1 MAYTSGSDSYLAYLL
16 RPRPVPEA
24 ELDDDRPSSP
34 GASTAA
40 DAAPATRGHRERLQG
55 ALASATKMPDF
66 TSIFMGGGSSGKA
79 ERAYKVPEKAFK
91 VFDEKLRAI
100 FMGKDPGFQDQRIRR
115 TIATFWSNT
124 NDPAYLRGVRENRK
138 IEELILMMVSVAT
151 KELQKEVRQL
161 QDKKVEP
168 DFDWKYE
175 LNIQVGQIVKILLE
189 TVRSVSS
196 TSPDL
201 IAKLDSYASQ
211 LAATPMAKPPSA
223 PSFSAPASPATVK
236 PRKIT
241 RAGPSSRS
249 EIVHVNSSDPADMP
263 LVLTVGRLFG
273 KSESQLADDLTSLR
287 AACTEQAAM
296 IDLKICLKNINAGLP
311 FPGRREDFDTEE
323 AWQAWRQAELAH
335 LSQLVMVMVQLN
347 PDLAKQNTSSDR
359 SEALETPQSS
369 SQLPER
375 LDSLRGPT
383 GAGGELR
390 GAGPSNGPVGAS
402 RTSSTRSTVSTRSI
416 NGQASVLDDVDESG
430 ASQTFTFIP
439 PNPRA
444 YYRRLIERC
453 IDYDLVRNCGAPG
466 SVTRSELMR
475 RSRLALIS
483 VGRNGNTA
491 GRPGGHAQHPFNVA
505 S

>member
-1 MAYTSGSDSYLAYLL
+1 
-16 RPRPVPEA
+16 VPES
-24 ELDDDRPSSP
+24 ELEDDRPSSP
-34 GASTAA
+34 SASTAA
-40 DAAPATRGHRERLQG
+40 ADVAPATRGHRERLQG

-79 ERAYKVPEKAFK
+79 ERSYKVPEKAFK

-151 KELQKEVRQL
+151 KELQKEVKQL

-175 LNIQVGQIVKILLE
+175 LNVQVGQIVKILLE

-211 LAATPMAKPPSA
+211 LAATPMVKPPPAASA
-223 PSFSAPASPATVK
+223 SSAPASPATTK
-236 PRKIT
+236 PRKLT

-249 EIVHVNSSDPADMP
+249 EAAHVNSSDPADMP
-263 LVLTVGRLFG
+263 MVLTVGRLFG
-273 KSESQLADDLTSLR
+273 KSEVQLADDLGSLR
-287 AACTEQAAM
+287 ASCTEQAAM
-296 IDLKICLKNINAGLP
+296 VDLKICLKNINAGLP

-323 AWQAWRQAELAH
+323 AWQAWRQAELTH

-347 PDLAKQNTSSDR
+347 PELAKQNTSSERNEDHE
-359 SEALETPQSS
+359 SSQAS

-383 GAGGELR
+383 TGGEQR
-390 GAGPSNGPVGAS
+390 SSGAVASNGPVGAS
-402 RTSSTRSTVSTRSI
+402 RNPSTRSTMSTRS
-416 NGQASVLDDVDESG
+416 NGPATALDDVDENG
-430 ASQTFTFIP
+430 ASQSFTFIP

-453 IDYDLVRNCGAPG
+453 IDYDLVRLVNHAGRLMRPASRLTAVIWRPHR
-466 SVTRSELMR
+466 TRWRRCQKTR
-475 RSRLALIS
+475 RSRSAFCRPRISSSPMSARS
-483 VGRNGNTA
+483 VGGSATRIA
-491 GRPGGHAQHPFNVA
+491 
-505 S
+505 